1 MRANRL
7 SQVFSFSVMS
17 FVKVISYPFYRFN
30 VNWLSERKS
39 ESLDDV
45 KLIVVLNH
53 TSLYEALF
61 VRLASFRY
69 LWKMARHVLIP
80 VADVTTNRPMVGF
93 FFHALLPGI
102 VPISRK
108 RDSSWKQF
116 LSKVN
121 DDAIA
126 AILPEGRMRR
136 VDGKDKHGKPMSV
149 RTGVADIVEELD
161 GGSILFVYSGGL
173 HHIQIPGQR
182 FPKLFRTIK
191 VNMEIVSIEDYKDE
205 LHHPEQRHR
214 KTSFVRDI
222 QSRLEQFTPYC
233 EHQPYNKHSESNS

>member
-1 MRANRL
+1 
-7 SQVFSFSVMS
+7 MS
-17 FVKVISYPFYRFN
+17 LVKIVSYPFYRFK
-30 VNWLSERKS
+30 VSWQSDRQY
-39 ESLDDV
+39 ESIDDV
-45 KLIVVLNH
+45 KLIVLLNH

-69 LWKMARHVLIP
+69 LWKMARHFLIP
-80 VADVTTNRPMVGF
+80 VADVTTQRPMVGF

-102 VPISRK
+102 VSISRK
-108 RDSSWKQF
+108 RDDSWQKF

-121 DDAIA
+121 DDAIV

-136 VDGKDKHGKPMSV
+136 HDGKDKHGKPMSV
-149 RTGVADIVEELD
+149 RTGVADIVDELE

-191 VNMEIVSIEDYKDE
+191 VNMELVNVDEYKQA
-205 LHHPEQRHR
+205 LHHTDARKR
-214 KTSFVRDI
+214 KTAYVKDI
-222 QSRLEQFTPYC
+222 QSRLEQQLPYC
-233 EHQPYNKHSESNS
+233 EQQPYNNLKD